1 MHPCGVDYSAQQR
14 LTSKYSGLA
23 TKKLQCHLSLSRAKL
38 SKSHSSPNCVYSI
51 LMSSL
56 TLFPSFT
63 FNHGT
68 PIHLCKNRSSLHMD
82 KPTIR
87 YMSIELVKQFTE
99 SMRCDTKCPWLKNNN
114 KVLVPIFLGLAM
126 NPQQISQGQRHM
138 YSFPPFYSF

>member
-14 LTSKYSGLA
+14 LASKYSGLA
-23 TKKLQCHLSLSRAKL
+23 TKKLQWHLSLSRAKL
-38 SKSHSSPNCVYSI
+38 SKSHGSPNCVYSI

-68 PIHLCKNRSSLHMD
+68 PIHLCKNRSSLHMG
-82 KPTIR
+82 KPIR
-87 YMSIELVKQFTE
+87 YMSIELVKQFTK

-114 KVLVPIFLGLAM
+114 KALVLIFLGLAM
-126 NPQQISQGQRHM
+126 NPQQISQGRRHM
-138 YSFPPFYSF
+138 YSFPPFYSI